1 MRWIAV
7 TAGND
12 EEQKLTFDEFKTD
25 STLDQLTKVVVPAV
39 LYTKPELAEILS
51 ISYKRLSNSGRVVLI
66 KPKWFTKTPTV
77 VTEGENPL
85 QKFLRVKAEWN
96 SEQISH
102 SLTLRLLKINGFL
115 RLVET
120 DELIV
125 GQKDEDPFS
134 NALPLVTIAI
144 PAYKSDFFEH
154 SLLSAMGQS
163 YPRKIILV
171 ADEGVD
177 SGVFEIYK
185 TLTERYPHIQVKY
198 VRHERPLGEVGNFEF
213 CRARAQGKYLKYLN
227 DDDILDPQCVER
239 FVRYMEAF
247 DDSVTLIASRR
258 NVVNHENVELLEPPL
273 KPFEPLFPED
283 AYAYGLEIIEHCL
296 STNMNQLGEPTVI
309 MFKTQDTEPELT
321 KINDPEYPCSYD
333 MVLNFK
339 LLLKGNLIYLSD
351 ALSLFRVHSNQVSM
365 DLKANL
371 HGYCVWTNMIL
382 SMKKAGC
389 FSNLGEYK
397 MALER
402 AYSMQVDALEK
413 FKQPEDREALL
424 QAAKPIIDE
433 LQKLTHIQVTP
444 KVVQNVFSLKLS

>member
-1 MRWIAV
+1 MRWITV

-25 STLDQLTKVVVPAV
+25 PTLDQLTKVVVPAG

-51 ISYKRLSNSGRVVLI
+51 ISYKRLSHGGRVVLI

-77 VTEGENPL
+77 GTEGENPL
-85 QKFLRVKAEWN
+85 QKFLRVKAEWS
-96 SEQISH
+96 SEQISQ
-102 SLTLRLLKINGFL
+102 SFTLRLLKINGFL

-163 YPRKIILV
+163 YPKKTILV

-177 SGVFEIYK
+177 PGVFEIYK
-185 TLTERYPHIQVKY
+185 TLTEQFPHIQVKY

-213 CRARAQGKYLKYLN
+213 CRALAHGKYLKYLN

-258 NVVNHENVELLEPPL
+258 N
-273 KPFEPLFPED
+273 
-283 AYAYGLEIIEHCL
+283 
-296 STNMNQLGEPTVI
+296 
-309 MFKTQDTEPELT
+309 
-321 KINDPEYPCSYD
+321 
-333 MVLNFK
+333 
-339 LLLKGNLIYLSD
+339 
-351 ALSLFRVHSNQVSM
+351 
-365 DLKANL
+365 
-371 HGYCVWTNMIL
+371 
-382 SMKKAGC
+382 
-389 FSNLGEYK
+389 
-397 MALER
+397 
-402 AYSMQVDALEK
+402 
-413 FKQPEDREALL
+413 
-424 QAAKPIIDE
+424 
-433 LQKLTHIQVTP
+433 
-444 KVVQNVFSLKLS
+444 